1 MLRKEHWHRRRHR
14 VPFFST
20 RLRLIERVLKLS
32 RIGVRGANAAS
43 NGDNQ
48 DTVCLDEYR
57 LRFRKNKGRP
67 AGIVAV
73 FPLPTFVAFCPQP
86 PSPACLSLLIMGLPA
101 LLSSPSLRFHLRHD
115 GSLRCVASVSFAAV
129 NLGAAAEMLQGCS
142 IQYSAT
148 KAVRCANDR

>member
-32 RIGVRGANAAS
+32 RIGVRGATPRATAAIKTPYALMS
-43 NGDNQ
+43 IDC
-48 DTVCLDEYR
+48 VS
-57 LRFRKNKGRP
+57 GRIR

-73 FPLPTFVAFCPQP
+73 FQLLTFVAFCPQP